1 MVFNVFKYLAKKFNI
16 CKSIIGKYIPTP
28 VKKEYSTMKN
38 GMNTIRDRFLDNYTQ
53 ASRNARLSGDTKPY
67 AFTKGL
73 TSAISQTP
81 ISRNE
86 IPSLFAIA
94 GGCSFPYPGTTEAGY
109 VIGKVLTSKPV
120 YNTGKKVISA
130 LPIFRKP

>member
-16 CKSIIGKYIPTP
+16 FKSFAGKYIPTP
-28 VKKEYSTMKN
+28 VKTEYNTMKT
-38 GMNTIRDRFLDNYTQ
+38 GIDTIRNRFLDNYTQ
-53 ASRNARLSGDTKPY
+53 ASRNARLSGSTKSY
-67 AFTKGL
+67 AFIEGL
-73 TSAISQTP
+73 TSAIAQTR

-120 YNTGKKVISA
+120 YNTGKRVISA